1 MKTLFI
7 FLLVASATFAAEPT
21 NDFTVPAGMVRREF
35 PLGQADLNAVEEFL
49 GDTLSDGGKFHI
61 FKTTRKLLVIDKPE
75 QLEAVRQL
83 LPHVAKP
90 PPNVKIEFISRSVT
104 SDPFKQTQVRG
115 NVRGGNGNVFGEGQ
129 VRGTPGVFERNVG
142 GGDRGDIRRP
152 VQPGGARI
160 FDSGG
165 GGAIEVD
172 ILNQKRGGG
181 NLNASF
187 VVVRGGNEGTIEV
200 VREVPMVNEF
210 TRFIVDGSFGAV
222 LGNVPRVAGNNQLF
236 ALAGGSF
243 EVPEVRYENAGTRL
257 LVRPIIEGNLIHLEI
272 MPQISSV
279 VIVDPDALR
288 RRELNTWLTGREQY
302 VTFTKLKTTV
312 TVANGAEVV
321 IGGFVDAPAEF
332 NRYIWGAGRSGGTTA
347 ESMTVRATIQ

>member
-1 MKTLFI
+1 MKPLLF
-7 FLLVASATFAAEPT
+7 FLLVVATAFAAEPT

-49 GDTLSDGGKFHI
+49 GDTLSEGGKYHI

-75 QLEAVRQL
+75 NMEAVRQL

-90 PPNVKIEFISRSVT
+90 PPNVKIEFISRSVS
-104 SDPFKQTQVRG
+104 SDPFSQTQIRG
-115 NVRGGNGNVFGEGQ
+115 NVRGGDGRVFGTGET
-129 VRGTPGVFERNVG
+129 RGTPGVFERNVG
-142 GGDRGDIRRP
+142 GGDRGDIRRR
-152 VQPGGARI
+152 VQPGGARV
-160 FDSGG
+160 FESGG

-172 ILNQKRGGG
+172 ILNQKRSGGS
-181 NLNASF
+181 LNASF
-187 VVVRGGNEGTIEV
+187 VLVRGGNEGTIEV
-200 VREVPMVNEF
+200 VREIPMVDEF

-222 LGNVPRVAGNNQLF
+222 LGNVPGVVGNNQLF
-236 ALAGGSF
+236 ALVGGQF
-243 EVPEVRYENAGTRL
+243 EVPEIRYEKAGTRL
-257 LVRPIIEGNLIHLEI
+257 VVRPIIEGNLIHLEI

-321 IGGFVDAPAEF
+321 IGGFTDAPAEF
-332 NRYIWGAGRSGGTTA
+332 NRYFWGSGRGGGTTTG
-347 ESMTVRATIQ
+347 SMTVRATIQ